1 MKNHTF
7 GTPLRKKK
15 ASDMCTIDKAYAR
28 FGHSLENAASEGAVP
43 ASFHDLCRRIGASP
57 ADLGEV
63 LENEL
68 GMSPYDI
75 LDSYFGIGDK
85 NY

>member
-1 MKNHTF
+1 MKNRTF
-7 GTPLRKKK
+7 GTHLRKKNVS
-15 ASDMCTIDKAYAR
+15 AMCTIDSAYAR
-28 FGHSLENAASEGAVP
+28 FGHFCENAALEGRTPV
-43 ASFHDLCRRIGASP
+43 SFHDLCRRIGVSP

-75 LDSYFGIGDK
+75 LESYFGNGDK